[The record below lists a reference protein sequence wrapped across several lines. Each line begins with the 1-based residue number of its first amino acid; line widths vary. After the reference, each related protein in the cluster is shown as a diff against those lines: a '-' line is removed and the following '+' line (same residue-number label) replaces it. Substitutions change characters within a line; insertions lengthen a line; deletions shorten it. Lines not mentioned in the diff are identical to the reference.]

1 MSGERHTI
9 PPVMQVPIKEPGDVQ
24 VARNSARRVAS
35 LLGFAPTSRAQIS
48 SVAATLA
55 DMILQSDQPGI
66 ELFIHGL
73 QSGAQNGMQITCEA
87 PWLLQISTENAQ
99 VALRT
104 KFGEM
109 VDEIEVIPV
118 GQNGAPRLRVLLW
131 LLPART
137 QSENPG

>member
-1 MSGERHTI
+1 MSSERHTI
-9 PPVMQVPIKEPGDVQ
+9 PPIMQVPIREPADVQ

-55 DMILQSDQPGI
+55 DMILNADKPGI
-66 ELFIHGL
+66 ELYIHGL
-73 QSGAQNGMQITCEA
+73 QSGAQNGVQITCEA
-87 PWLLQISTENAQ
+87 PWLAATSTENAQ
-99 VALRT
+99 VALRS
-104 KFGEM
+104 KLGEM
-109 VDEIEVIPV
+109 VDEIEVTRV
-118 GQNGAPRLRVLLW
+118 ESNVAPRLRVLLW